1 MALPMLV
8 SRSMPWLVGQIA
20 TYLVK
25 NRQARCPWPSIVLCT
40 GSVLLPAKK
49 VKVGNLA
56 SWQRPIP
63 VSGASIQ
70 HGSDRTFPSPRMARI
85 DLPSLTETA
94 LIDPEKPWKGMP
106 RRDGHDTT
114 GTGMGRVMH
123 ACLPISKMTPDLS
136 TLSKTGKQPR

>member
-1 MALPMLV
+1 MLRIGFLPV
-8 SRSMPWLVGQIA
+8 TKAV
-20 TYLVK
+20 T
-25 NRQARCPWPSIVLCT
+25 
-40 GSVLLPAKK
+40 
-49 VKVGNLA
+49 GNLA
-56 SWQRPIP
+56 SWHMPDP

-70 HGSDRTFPSPRMARI
+70 QGSDRTFPSPRMARI

-94 LIDPEKPWKGMP
+94 LIDPEKLGKGMP

-136 TLSKTGKQPR
+136 TSSKTGKQPR